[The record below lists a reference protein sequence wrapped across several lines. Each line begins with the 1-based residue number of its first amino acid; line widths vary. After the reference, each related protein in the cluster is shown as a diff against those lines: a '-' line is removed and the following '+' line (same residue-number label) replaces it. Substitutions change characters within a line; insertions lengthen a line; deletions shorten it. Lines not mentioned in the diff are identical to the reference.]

1 MRCRLKWVCLRV
13 QIQRHFGWACTI
25 ALSLALS
32 SCASPKPPPPQAP
45 AVVQEKADRVII
57 AKLEHKLYLMQGS
70 RVLYVFPIALG
81 QNPRE
86 PKHAEGDGRTPEGS
100 YVIDWRNPNS
110 QFYLSLHISYPNDA
124 DTAWAHAHGMEPGSN
139 IMIHGLPSY
148 ANVGARHV
156 ETDWTDGCIAVTN
169 EQMDIIWRLVDD
181 NTPIL
186 ILPQWSDSSL
196 AASF

>member
-1 MRCRLKWVCLRV
+1 VRFQGHLSRTCA
-13 QIQRHFGWACTI
+13 F
-25 ALSLALS
+25 ALSICLFA
-32 SCASPKPPPPQAP
+32 CATPKPMPPAPPP
-45 AVVQEKADRVII
+45 VVQEKADRVIV
-57 AKLEHKLYLMQGS
+57 AKLEHKLYLLQGS

-81 QNPRE
+81 ENPQG
-86 PKHAEGDGRTPEGS
+86 PKHAEGDGRTPEGP
-100 YVIDWRNPNS
+100 YVLDWRNPNS
-110 QFYLSLHISYPNDA
+110 QFYLSIHVSYPNDA
-124 DTAWAHAHGMEPGSN
+124 DIAWAHAHDMEPGGN